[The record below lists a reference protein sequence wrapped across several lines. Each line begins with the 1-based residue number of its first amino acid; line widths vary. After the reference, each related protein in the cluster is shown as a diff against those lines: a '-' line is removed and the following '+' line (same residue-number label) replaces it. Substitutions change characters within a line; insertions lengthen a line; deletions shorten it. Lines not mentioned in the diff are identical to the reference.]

1 MKSMS
6 AYISKKNVEVQG
18 RTYKIQDSQRILNTF
33 NVYRGAAQCS
43 AQSYNPIFYN
53 RFRKCPKI
61 NCPKPFVLGSIL
73 NGGSPNS
80 TFPFILNGGSPSSSF
95 PFLLNGGKP
104 PLPTILN
111 GGLPNSIAP
120 SGYNGGSPNSSFPS
134 ILNGGKPT
142 SI

>member
-6 AYISKKNVEVQG
+6 AYVSKKNVEVQG

-33 NVYRGAAQCS
+33 NMYRGAAQCS
-43 AQSYNPIFYN
+43 TQSYEPIFYN

-61 NCPKPFVLGSIL
+61 NCPKPFVLGSVL

-80 TFPFILNGGSPSSSF
+80 TFPFILNGGSPNSSF
-95 PFLLNGGKP
+95 PLILNGGKP

-111 GGLPNSIAP
+111 DVKNKIEELKKK
-120 SGYNGGSPNSSFPS
+120 YNENKLVFSKLFPS
-134 ILNGGKPT
+134 LDLLT
-142 SI
+142 